1 MSHDNRRDTFR
12 SCFTGQISDA
22 FPGKKETN
30 TAIANVDEAE
40 VIKPAEEGEEV
51 FERMPTP
58 PKPMALFE
66 SDLQRLNPAPAL
78 QDIWGKWPGDESI
91 EELLAALTP

>member
-1 MSHDNRRDTFR
+1 MTSDGHDNNRRAHSGFA
-12 SCFTGQISDA
+12 SQAGQVPNA

-30 TAIANVDEAE
+30 MAVANVDEAE

-66 SDLQRLNPAPAL
+66 SDAQRFNVAPAL
-78 QDIWGKWPGDESI
+78 QDILGQM
-91 EELLAALTP
+91 ARR